1 MYTLKKTYPPLDSA
15 FQQDIAQPD
24 MTKVEA
30 VPLWKIWWTA
40 ATSAA
45 ARLVAI
51 GSSFAV
57 FPLALAYLGTER
69 FGVLVTLTSFVVL
82 FAFLDFG
89 IGNALM
95 NATASSDGNTDKA
108 EVAAAVAQAYRLAA
122 VICVIGLLIATV
134 IPLWPTESL
143 SRLLGVSSEQ
153 TRAELRPAI
162 GALVVLLAIGIPA
175 SLAQRIQM
183 GQQRGYWANLW
194 QTSGSLLAIAA
205 ALVAIRLD
213 AGLFGLLV
221 ATVGAPVAAQL
232 FNSALFFA
240 RNQNLRRVVFTKR
253 LEGTPNLL
261 PTSLGFFGLQVIA
274 AVTFQSGPAIISYL
288 NGASQASEYAAA
300 FRLYSIPL
308 AITSVITLP
317 LWPAYSQAYARD
329 DMAWVHRRFIQAV
342 LLTMGTAGA
351 VAIGIYFL
359 RYPIMQTWMHDTSL
373 ISQQTH
379 LAFVALSLV
388 TILSANIASLLNG
401 LGIVRFQLWSSAA
414 MAFVSIAGAI
424 AWTPISGP
432 AGPVWSATVGLLVC
446 VLAPSSLKII
456 QMLRKGQ

>member
-1 MYTLKKTYPPLDSA
+1 MPASDSA
-15 FQQDIAQPD
+15 FQKKLAQPD
-24 MTKVEA
+24 TAKVEA
-30 VPLWKIWWTA
+30 VPVWKIWWTA

-69 FGVLVTLTSFVVL
+69 FGVLVTLTSFVLL

-95 NATASSDGNTDKA
+95 NATARSDGKTDKA
-108 EVAAAVAQAYRLAA
+108 EVVAAVAQAYRLAA
-122 VICVIGLLIATV
+122 IICGIGLLIAMV
-134 IPLWPTESL
+134 IPLWPTENLSL
-143 SRLLGVSSEQ
+143 LLGVSSEKA
-153 TRAELRPAI
+153 RAEIRPAM
-162 GALVVLLAIGIPA
+162 GALVVLLAIGVPV

-194 QTSGSLLAIAA
+194 QAGGSLLTIIAA
-205 ALVAIRLD
+205 LIAIKLD
-213 AGLFGLLV
+213 SGLFGLLV
-221 ATVGAPVAAQL
+221 ATVGTPVAAQL
-232 FNSALFFA
+232 LNSALFFA
-240 RNQNLRRVVFTKR
+240 HNQNLRRVVFTKH
-253 LEGTPNLL
+253 LAGTPHLIH
-261 PTSLGFFGLQVIA
+261 TSLGFFGLQVIA
-274 AVTFQSGPAIISYL
+274 AITFQSGPAIISYL

-300 FRLYSIPL
+300 FRLYSVPL
-308 AITSVITLP
+308 AITSVVTLP
-317 LWPAYSQAYARD
+317 LWPAYSQAYARG
-329 DMAWVHRRFIQAV
+329 DMQWVNRRFVQAI
-342 LLTMGTAGA
+342 LITLGTAGA
-351 VAIGIYFL
+351 ITIGIYFL

-388 TILSANIASLLNG
+388 TILSANVASLLNG

-424 AWTPISGP
+424 AWTPSSGP
-432 AGPVWSATVGLLVC
+432 AGPVWSATIGLLVC
-446 VLAPSSLKII
+446 VLAPSSLKIT
-456 QMLRKGQ
+456 QMLRRGQ